1 MCGIAGMI
9 DWRAETSEDALISIG
24 RAMND
29 ALFHRGPDSGDV
41 WVDASSGIVL
51 GQRRLA
57 IIDLSPGGAQP
68 MHSADGRYVINFNG
82 EIYNYAEIRAE
93 LQAAGRGLSTQSDT
107 EVLLEACALWGVEAA
122 VRRTIGM
129 FAIMLWDRATGT
141 ITLARDRLGVK
152 PLYYAADAHRL
163 IFASQ
168 LKAFRAVPGWAP
180 TLDRDAIAGYLRHA
194 YIGQPRSIYQE
205 ASKLA
210 PGHIM
215 VWRRGEAPRS
225 ICYWDIRDVAA
236 AGQELAARA
245 PMAEAEAIEH
255 LDVLLRDAVR
265 LRLIADVPVGAFLSG
280 GIDSSTVAALMQ
292 AVGTSAAK
300 TFSIGFREQGY
311 DEAGHA
317 AAVARH
323 LHTDHTEFYVE
334 PHHALDV
341 IPQLPEWFDEPFADV
356 SQIPSYLVSKLTR
369 SHVTVA
375 LSGDGGDEVFA
386 GYNRHLWGD
395 RLAHGLATIPGFA
408 RQGAASLMRL
418 MPPATLNHLAAR
430 LPRSWLPSQPGDK
443 LEKLAGLIG
452 EDSTSALYRRMIS
465 QWQNPDD
472 IVVGGAEAHGL
483 AWDSGIA
490 AQFLDFVARMQVID
504 TATYLPDDILTKVD
518 RATMAVGLEGRVP
531 LLDHRVVEF
540 AWSLP
545 KSMKLRD
552 GQGKWVLRQVLD
564 RYVPRALIDRPKMGF
579 GVPIDAWLRGPLREW
594 AEGLLDAKRLADE
607 GLLKPAPIR
616 RAWAEHLSG
625 AKNWQYP
632 LWTVL
637 MLQAWSARWR

>member
-9 DWRAETSEDALISIG
+9 DWRAETSRDTLISIG
-24 RAMND
+24 QAMND

-41 WVDASSGIVL
+41 WVDAASGIVL

-68 MHSADGRYVINFNG
+68 MQSADGRYVINFNG
-82 EIYNYAEIRAE
+82 EIYNYAEIRRE

-122 VRRTIGM
+122 VRRAIGM
-129 FAIMLWDRATGT
+129 FAIVLWDRATGT

-236 AGQELAARA
+236 AGQRVAARA
-245 PMAEAEAIEH
+245 PMSEAEAIEH
-255 LDVLLRDAVR
+255 LDALLRDAVR

-292 AVGTSAAK
+292 VVGTSAAK

-323 LHTDHTEFYVE
+323 LDTDHTEFYVE
-334 PHHALDV
+334 PAHALDV

-356 SQIPSYLVSKLTR
+356 SQIPTYLVSKLTR
-369 SHVTVA
+369 AHVTVA

-395 RLAHGLATIPGFA
+395 RLAHGLASVPGVA
-408 RQGAASLMRL
+408 RHGAASLMRL
-418 MPPATLNHLAAR
+418 MPPATLNRLAAR

-452 EDSTSALYRRMIS
+452 EDSTGAVYRRMIS

-472 IVVGGAEAHGL
+472 IVVSGAEPHDL
-483 AWDSGIA
+483 AWDSGIT
-490 AQFLDFVARMQVID
+490 AQFPDFVARMQVLD

-552 GQGKWVLRQVLD
+552 GQGKWALRQVLD

-594 AEGLLDAKRLADE
+594 AESLLDPTRLAEE
-607 GLLKPAPIR
+607 GLLRPVPIR

>member
-1 MCGIAGMI
+1 MI
-9 DWRAETSEDALISIG
+9 DWRAEASEDALISIG
-24 RAMND
+24 RGMNA

-41 WVDASSGIVL
+41 WVDASAGIVF

-57 IIDLSPGGAQP
+57 VIDLSPGGAQP
-68 MHSADGRYVINFNG
+68 KQSTDGRYVINFNG

-93 LQAAGRGLSTQSDT
+93 LQAAGRSLSTQSDT

-129 FAIMLWDRATGT
+129 FAIMLWDRASGT

-163 IFASQ
+163 IVASQ
-168 LKAFRAVPGWAP
+168 LKAFRAVPGWSP

-194 YIGQPRSIYQE
+194 YIGQPRTIYQE
-205 ASKLA
+205 AAKLA

-215 VWRRGEAPRS
+215 IWRRGEAPRS

-236 AGQELAARA
+236 DGQERA
-245 PMAEAEAIEH
+245 VRSPMDEGEAIDR
-255 LDVLLRDAVR
+255 LDALLRDAVR

-292 AVGTSAAK
+292 TVGSSAAK
-300 TFSIGFREQGY
+300 TYSIGFREQSY

-334 PHHALDV
+334 PDHALDV

-356 SQIPSYLVSKLTR
+356 SEIPSYLVSKLTR
-369 SHVTVA
+369 AHVTVA

-386 GYNRHLWGD
+386 GYNRHLWAG
-395 RLAHGLATIPGFA
+395 RLAQNLAPIP
-408 RQGAASLMRL
+408 RPLRHMAAGLMRAV
-418 MPPATLNHLAAR
+418 PPAAWNRLAQR
-430 LPRSWLPSQPGDK
+430 LPRSWLPAQPGDK
-443 LEKLAGLIG
+443 LEKLAGIIG
-452 EDSTSALYRRMIS
+452 EATTGAMYRRLIS

-472 IVVGGAEAHGL
+472 IVVRGTEPHGL
-483 AWDSGIA
+483 AWDNALS
-490 AQFLDFVARMQVID
+490 AQFPDFAARMQVLD

-545 KSMKLRD
+545 KPMKLRD
-552 GQGKWVLRQVLD
+552 GDGKWILRQVLD

-579 GVPIDAWLRGPLREW
+579 GVPIDTWLRGPLRDW
-594 AEGLLDAKRLADE
+594 AESLLDPKCLATE
-607 GLLKPAPIR
+607 GLLKPEPIR